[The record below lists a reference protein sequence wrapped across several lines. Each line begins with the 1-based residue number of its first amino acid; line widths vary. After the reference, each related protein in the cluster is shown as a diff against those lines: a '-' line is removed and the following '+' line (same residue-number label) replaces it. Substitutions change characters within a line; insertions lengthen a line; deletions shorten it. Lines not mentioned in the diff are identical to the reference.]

1 MSERERDGDL
11 GFLRADNAEA
21 STPCE
26 WCGSIIRICVEFV
39 VLTVGA
45 TGTGTGDA
53 TVLRWASSCGAW

>member
-1 MSERERDGDL
+1 MQKHQRHVNGV
-11 GFLRADNAEA
+11 AAAEHKQ
-21 STPCE
+21 ST
-26 WCGSIIRICVEFV
+26 SIVRICVEFV